1 MIALTVAEIAELS
14 NGEVSD
20 LADPA
25 ALVPGPVVADSRLV
39 VPGALFVAI
48 PGVRVDGHQFASQA
62 IADGARVVLAS
73 RPVAVPSVAVDD
85 TVLGLGHLARGYLRR
100 LAALTGPAGQE
111 IVGITGSSGKTST
124 KDIVAQL
131 LGGLGPTVAPVG
143 SFNTEVGLPLTVL
156 RADADTRYL
165 VLELSA
171 RGVHHIAYLCGIA
184 RPNIG
189 VVLNVGAAHLGEF
202 GSRDAVAQAKGELV
216 EALPADGVAI
226 LNGDDDLVAAMASR
240 TGARVVTFGVGTPA
254 DVRAVDIRLDELAR
268 PTFRIVCAAGE
279 VEVALMLHG
288 AHHVSNALAAAAVAL
303 ELGAD
308 VAWVGAALRQVRAVS
323 RWRMQLSQRADGLT
337 VINDAYN
344 ANPESMRA
352 ALQALVAMGGPADR
366 RRRRTHAVLGV
377 MAELGPGS
385 ATAHRELGA
394 AAALLDVHRLVVVGA
409 AARGIADGAVDA
421 GLDPS
426 RIVIVDDVAAAIALL
441 ESDLGPDDVVL
452 VKASRSAD
460 LQRVAEALLAMPAQ
474 IAAAPNGG
482 GR

>member
-1 MIALTVAEIAELS
+1 MIGLTVAEIAELS
-14 NGEVSD
+14 NGKVSA

-48 PGVRVDGHQFASQA
+48 PGERVDGHHFAGQA
-62 IADGARVVLAS
+62 IADGAHVVLAS
-73 RPVAVPSVAVDD
+73 RPVNVPAVMVDD
-85 TVLGLGHLARGYLRR
+85 TVAGLGLLARGYLRR
-100 LAALTGPAGQE
+100 LTEAVGPTV
-111 IVGITGSSGKTST
+111 VGITGSSGKTST

-131 LGGLGPTVAPVG
+131 MGTHGPTVAPVG

-156 RADADTRYL
+156 QADAGTRYL

-171 RGVHHIAYLCGIA
+171 RGMGHIAYLCGIA
-184 RPNIG
+184 RPSIG

-202 GSRDAVAQAKGELV
+202 GSRDAVARAKGELV
-216 EALPADGVAI
+216 EALPTDGTAI
-226 LNGDDDLVAAMASR
+226 LNADDVAVAAMRSR
-240 TGARVVTFGVGTPA
+240 TNARVVTFGVEAPA

-268 PTFRIVCAAGE
+268 PTFRLVSAAGE
-279 VEVALMLHG
+279 VEIALALHG
-288 AHHVSNALAAAAVAL
+288 AHHVPNALAAAAVAF
-303 ELGAD
+303 ELGMD
-308 VAWVGAALRQVRAVS
+308 VASVGAGLGRVQVAS
-323 RWRMQLSQRADGLT
+323 RWRMQVSQRSDGLT

-352 ALQALVAMGGPADR
+352 ALRALAAIGGPADG
-366 RRRRTHAVLGV
+366 RRRTHAVLGV

-385 ATAHRELGA
+385 VVAHRELGA
-394 AAALLDVHRLVVVGA
+394 TAAHLGVHRLVVVGA
-409 AARGIADGAVDA
+409 DARAIADGALDA
-421 GLDPS
+421 GFDPS
-426 RIVIVDDVAAAIALL
+426 CVVVVDDVAAATALL

-460 LQRVAEALLAMPAQ
+460 LQRVAEALLAVPAPV
-474 IAAAPNGG
+474 AAPNGG